1 MYFNEFTGRPILITG
16 ASTGIGAALARALGG
31 LGARVAVHYNSSQEA
46 AEEVAEDI
54 AKAGGEA
61 FLVSGDVS
69 SSEANDEIVART
81 VETFGGL
88 HTLVNN
94 AGGML
99 GRIPIADVSDEHYER
114 VMDLNARSVLQACR
128 AAIPAMR
135 AGGGGNIINTTSIAA
150 RTGGGE
156 GAGFYGASKAFVST
170 LTRVLAKEH
179 AKENIRVNGVA
190 PGVIA
195 TPFHERYSN
204 ANQLEGARKSIPMG
218 RLGTSEDC
226 VGAFLFLGSD
236 ALSGYITGQVIE
248 VNGGQLMP

>member
-1 MYFNEFTGRPILITG
+1 MYFDEFKDRAILITG

-31 LGARVAVHYNSSQEA
+31 LGARVAVHYNSSRDA
-46 AEEVAEDI
+46 AEQVGEDI

-61 FLVSGDVS
+61 LLVAGDVS

-81 VETFGGL
+81 VEAFGGL

-99 GRIPIADVSDEHYER
+99 GRIPITDVGDDHYER
-114 VMDLNARSVLQACR
+114 VMDLNARSVMQACR

-135 AGGGGNIINTTSIAA
+135 EGGGGNIINTTSIAA

-156 GAGFYGASKAFVST
+156 GAGFYGAAKAFVST

-190 PGVIA
+190 PGVIV
-195 TPFHERYSN
+195 TPFHERYSSEE
-204 ANQLEGARKSIPMG
+204 QLEGARRTIPMA
-218 RLGTSEDC
+218 RLGTSEEC
-226 VGAFLFLGSD
+226 VGTFLFLGCD
-236 ALSGYITGQVIE
+236 ALSSYVTGQIIE
-248 VNGGQLMP
+248 VNGGQLTP

>member
-1 MYFNEFTGRPILITG
+1 MYFDEFKGRPILITG
-16 ASTGIGAALARALGG
+16 ASTGIGAALARALGA
-31 LGARVAVHYNSSQEA
+31 LGARVAVHYNSSRDA
-46 AEEVAEDI
+46 AEQVAEDVT
-54 AKAGGEA
+54 KSGGEA

-69 SSEANDEIVART
+69 ETEANVEIVART
-81 VETFGGL
+81 VEAFGGL

-99 GRIPIADVSDEHYER
+99 GRIPIVDVSDEHYER

-135 AGGGGNIINTTSIAA
+135 EGGGGNIINTTSIAA

-204 ANQLEGARKSIPMG
+204 ADQLEGARRTIPMG

-226 VGAFLFLGSD
+226 VGAFLFLGCD

-248 VNGGQLMP
+248 ANGGQLMP